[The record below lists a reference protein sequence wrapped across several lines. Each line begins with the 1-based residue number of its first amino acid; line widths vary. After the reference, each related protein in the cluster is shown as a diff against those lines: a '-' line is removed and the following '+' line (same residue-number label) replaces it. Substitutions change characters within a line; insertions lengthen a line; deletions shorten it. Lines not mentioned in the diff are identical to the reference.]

1 LKSKNMVIH
10 RLNNL
15 LKSLTLLWLW
25 LLLSGNNSNAQNFLS
40 ICEGIEH
47 AEITR
52 KINGLDVKLNLLR
65 LDPQKIRLD
74 VIHAMDTVNG
84 TETLSS
90 IAKRHAAI
98 AAINAGFFRLD
109 RSIFAGTPAGI
120 LMIDGKLLSMSH
132 SGRSAVAIINDSK
145 KTDIAFA
152 HVDTKVSLKISNK
165 KIPISGMNR
174 ERKTDDIALFT
185 PEFGRSTLTNPDGWE
200 FIFQSNN
207 KIPFIGRLVEIRK
220 NKGSSIIPQHGF
232 VLSVSNSKL
241 KSLPYVLKKLGVIAS
256 WQFTIKTIE
265 PSESKFFQM
274 AEDITSGVPQLI
286 RNGEIQIT
294 WEQEKTNQNF
304 VETRHPRTAI
314 AKLKDRRILLITA
327 DGRSEDSGGIALKD
341 LAEFLLQLGASE
353 AVNLDGGGSTT
364 MVVNGKTV
372 NKPSDKEGERRI
384 GDAILVF
391 PRVDCKR

>member
-1 LKSKNMVIH
+1 
-10 RLNNL
+10 
-15 LKSLTLLWLW
+15 
-25 LLLSGNNSNAQNFLS
+25 
-40 ICEGIEH
+40 
-47 AEITR
+47 
-52 KINGLDVKLNLLR
+52 
-65 LDPQKIRLD
+65 
-74 VIHAMDTVNG
+74 
-84 TETLSS
+84 
-90 IAKRHAAI
+90 
-98 AAINAGFFRLD
+98 
-109 RSIFAGTPAGI
+109 
-120 LMIDGKLLSMSH
+120 
-132 SGRSAVAIINDSK
+132 
-145 KTDIAFA
+145 
-152 HVDTKVSLKISNK
+152 
-165 KIPISGMNR
+165 MNR
-174 ERKTDDIALFT
+174 ERKTDDIVLFT

>member
-1 LKSKNMVIH
+1 MKSKNMFIH

-145 KTDIAFA
+145 K
-152 HVDTKVSLKISNK
+152 N
-165 KIPISGMNR
+165 
-174 ERKTDDIALFT
+174 
-185 PEFGRSTLTNPDGWE
+185 
-200 FIFQSNN
+200 
-207 KIPFIGRLVEIRK
+207 
-220 NKGSSIIPQHGF
+220 
-232 VLSVSNSKL
+232 
-241 KSLPYVLKKLGVIAS
+241 
-256 WQFTIKTIE
+256 
-265 PSESKFFQM
+265 
-274 AEDITSGVPQLI
+274 
-286 RNGEIQIT
+286 
-294 WEQEKTNQNF
+294 
-304 VETRHPRTAI
+304 
-314 AKLKDRRILLITA
+314 
-327 DGRSEDSGGIALKD
+327 
-341 LAEFLLQLGASE
+341 
-353 AVNLDGGGSTT
+353 
-364 MVVNGKTV
+364 
-372 NKPSDKEGERRI
+372 
-384 GDAILVF
+384 
-391 PRVDCKR
+391 

>member
-1 LKSKNMVIH
+1 MKSKNLFIQH
-10 RLNNL
+10 LSRL
-15 LKSLTLLWLW
+15 LKSLTFLSLW
-25 LLLSGNNSNAQNFLS
+25 LLLSGSDSNAQNFLP

-52 KINGLDVKLNLLR
+52 KIDGVDVRLNLLR

-90 IAKRHAAI
+90 IAKRHGAI

-109 RSIFAGTPAGI
+109 RSIFAGTPSGI

-132 SGRSAVAIINDSK
+132 SGRAAVAIINDSR

-152 HVDTKVSLKISNK
+152 HVDTEVSLKISNR
-165 KIPISGMNR
+165 KILISGMNR
-174 ERKTDDIALFT
+174 ERKIDDIVLFT

-207 KIPFIGRLVEIRK
+207 KIPSSGRLVEIRK
-220 NKGSSIIPQHGF
+220 NKGSSIIPQYGF

-241 KSLPYVLKKLGVIAS
+241 KILPYVLKKLGAIAS

-265 PSESKFFQM
+265 SSESKFFQM
-274 AEDITSGVPQLI
+274 AEDITNGVPQLI
-286 RNGEIQIT
+286 RNSEIQIT
-294 WEQEKTNQNF
+294 WEQEKTNQTF

-314 AKLKDRRILLITA
+314 AKLKDGQILLITA
-327 DGRSEDSGGIALKD
+327 DGRSEDSGGITLKD
-341 LAEFLLQLGASE
+341 LAEFLLQLGAFE
-353 AVNLDGGGSTT
+353 AINLDGGGSTT
-364 MVVNGKTV
+364 MFLHGKTV

-384 GDAILVF
+384 SDAILVS
-391 PRVDCKR
+391 PRADCKR

>member
-1 LKSKNMVIH
+1 MKSKSVFIH
-10 RLNNL
+10 HLSRL
-15 LKSLTLLWLW
+15 LKSLTFLSLW
-25 LLLSGNNSNAQNFLS
+25 LLLPGSDSNAQNFLP

-52 KINGLDVKLNLLR
+52 KIDGVDVKLNLLR

-90 IAKRHAAI
+90 IAKRHGAI

-109 RSIFAGTPAGI
+109 RSIFAGTPSGI

-132 SGRSAVAIINDSK
+132 SGRAAVAIVNDSR

-152 HVDTKVSLKISNK
+152 HVDTEVSLKFSNK
-165 KIPISGMNR
+165 KISISGMNR
-174 ERKTDDIALFT
+174 ERKIDDIVLFT
-185 PEFGRSTLTNPDGWE
+185 PEFGRSTLTDPGGWE
-200 FIFQSNN
+200 FIFQSNSKN
-207 KIPFIGRLVEIRK
+207 PFSGRLVEIRK
-220 NKGSSIIPQHGF
+220 NKGSSTIPQYGF
-232 VLSVSNSKL
+232 VLSVSDSKL
-241 KSLPYVLKKLGVIAS
+241 KSLPYMLKKLGVIAS

-274 AEDITSGVPQLI
+274 AEDITNGVPQLI

-294 WEQEKTNQNF
+294 WEQEKTSRAF
-304 VETRHPRTAI
+304 VETRHPRTGI
-314 AKLKDRRILLITA
+314 AKLKDGRILLITA
-327 DGRSEDSGGIALKD
+327 DGRSEDSGGVALRD
-341 LAEFLLQLGASE
+341 LAEFLLQLGAFE
-353 AVNLDGGGSTT
+353 AINLDGGGSTT
-364 MVVNGKTV
+364 MFLNGKIV

-384 GDAILVF
+384 SDAILVF
-391 PRVDCKR
+391 PRADCKR

>member
-1 LKSKNMVIH
+1 MKSKNLFIQH
-10 RLNNL
+10 LSRL
-15 LKSLTLLWLW
+15 LKSLTFLSLW
-25 LLLSGNNSNAQNFLS
+25 LLLSGSDSNAQNFLP

-52 KINGLDVKLNLLR
+52 KIDGVDVRLNLLR

-90 IAKRHAAI
+90 IAKRHGAI

-109 RSIFAGTPAGI
+109 RSIFAGTPSGI

-132 SGRSAVAIINDSK
+132 SGRAAVAIINDSR

-152 HVDTKVSLKISNK
+152 HVDTEVSLKISNR
-165 KIPISGMNR
+165 KILISGMNR
-174 ERKTDDIALFT
+174 ERKIDDIVLFT

-207 KIPFIGRLVEIRK
+207 KIPSSGRLVEIRK
-220 NKGSSIIPQHGF
+220 NKGSSIIPQYGF

-241 KSLPYVLKKLGVIAS
+241 KILPYVLKKLGAIAS

-265 PSESKFFQM
+265 SSESKFFQM
-274 AEDITSGVPQLI
+274 AEDITNGVPQLI

-294 WEQEKTNQNF
+294 WEQEKTNQTF

-314 AKLKDRRILLITA
+314 AKLKDGQILLITA
-327 DGRSEDSGGIALKD
+327 DGRSEDSGGITLKD
-341 LAEFLLQLGASE
+341 LAEFLLQLGAFE
-353 AVNLDGGGSTT
+353 AINLDGGGSTT
-364 MVVNGKTV
+364 MFLHGKTV

-384 GDAILVF
+384 SDAILVS
-391 PRVDCKR
+391 PRADCKR